1 MPPVRNNTRIQ
12 QKTRFPVKLY
22 RKEAI
27 WQRGERIINNW
38 SAVLVLITATASKY
52 QDRVK
57 DHPRRVAPT
66 MPGTDDTTQSGTPCS
81 AGWLANKLLKG
92 HPLQVTSEYYGKN
105 ECPVSRCPVGS
116 YISCTYIAYLSRTKK
131 REKRN
136 TSISSRRAVAT
147 HSRCSFS
154 FFFFIFLFS
163 FFVPFFHLR
172 KNVVTLTSRRGSCLS
187 RTQRIKR
194 S

>member
-1 MPPVRNNTRIQ
+1 MSKIFFRKLLQPTLQPNFIKIGDWHFPYKSLNYIPPVRNNTRIQ

-116 YISCTYIAYLSRTKK
+116 YISCTYIAYLSRQKK
-131 REKRN
+131 EKKETPR
-136 TSISSRRAVAT
+136 S
-147 HSRCSFS
+147 
-154 FFFFIFLFS
+154 
-163 FFVPFFHLR
+163 HLGE
-172 KNVVTLTSRRGSCLS
+172 L
-187 RTQRIKR
+187 
-194 S
+194 